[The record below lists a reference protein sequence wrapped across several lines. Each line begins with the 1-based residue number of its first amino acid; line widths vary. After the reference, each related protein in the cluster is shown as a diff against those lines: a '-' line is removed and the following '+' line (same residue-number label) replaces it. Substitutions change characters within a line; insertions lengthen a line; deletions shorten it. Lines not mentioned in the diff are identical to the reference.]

1 MSKHPAIATYP
12 SPTYQGADEVFIKAT
27 GKFVGAIFARPY
39 TNDFILK
46 LQSDPAHSIRSS
58 SYEHLLTVAALTEQ

>member
-1 MSKHPAIATYP
+1 MPKHPLLVTYP
-12 SPTYQGADEVFIKAT
+12 SPTFNGADEVFVKTT
-27 GKFVGAIFARPY
+27 GRFVGAIFAKPY